1 MQKWAWFEGNVRVVK
16 KIACTSC
23 AAIFWPLQPYICS
36 YAYENVLNT
45 SQGASPFTLDCMLL
59 HTSGYSNLVTYL
71 KCHTSSWFRVTL
83 KEELTGRIKFS
94 SLFPP
99 EDVSITS
106 LFDRKSIKKLTVF
119 DHSNIY
125 RCSASSQPIFCFHSR
140 WTVFPCI
147 SCRLD
152 CRVCIAW
159 CSTYALSMTWR
170 TCRRGQISGHTAP
183 AVEAGGGL
191 PTMYM

>member
-1 MQKWAWFEGNVRVVK
+1 MGVVRRK
-16 KIACTSC
+16 CACGQRNRMHFVCCYLLAPPTLYMFLRLWKC
-23 AAIFWPLQPYICS
+23 IEHY
-36 YAYENVLNT
+36 

-99 EDVSITS
+99 EDVSIIS

-159 CSTYALSMTWR
+159 CWTYALSMTW
-170 TCRRGQISGHTAP
+170 
-183 AVEAGGGL
+183 
-191 PTMYM
+191 PT